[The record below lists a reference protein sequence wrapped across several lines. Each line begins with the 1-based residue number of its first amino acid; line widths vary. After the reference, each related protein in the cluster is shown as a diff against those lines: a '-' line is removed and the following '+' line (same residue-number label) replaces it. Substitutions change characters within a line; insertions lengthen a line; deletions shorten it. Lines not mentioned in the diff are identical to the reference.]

1 MTKYIIISG
10 VDGSGKTSVIEGVR
24 KELEK
29 QGLKVGYIWMRYNHK
44 LVKIMHA
51 LAKLIGLSK
60 KTQTPMGNMWLHYFY
75 KSNIFSWFYIRCSY
89 IDNWLARKKPVFLA
103 RKNNFDVV
111 ICDRWVNDII
121 IDLGSET
128 HRISILNSVWFKR
141 FQNLVPTNSFQFV
154 VVRGRKEV
162 LDCRVENSFNEAF
175 SYRYDLYQNL
185 SKMDGI
191 HLVDNTGTIDNSVQ
205 QVLKV
210 LNHK

>member
-1 MTKYIIISG
+1 
-10 VDGSGKTSVIEGVR
+10 
-24 KELEK
+24 
-29 QGLKVGYIWMRYNHK
+29 
-44 LVKIMHA
+44 
-51 LAKLIGLSK
+51 
-60 KTQTPMGNMWLHYFY
+60 MGNMWLHYFY